1 MSLEPQQKVHKEIL
15 NSMENVFAKFVHV
28 EKIDAHLNKC
38 MLILLI
44 LTLLIKNH
52 FRNGILKKHS
62 HLFRK
67 VDK

>member
-1 MSLEPQQKVHKEIL
+1 MSLEHQQKVHKEIH
-15 NSMENVFAKFVHV
+15 NSMENVFVKFVHV

-38 MLILLI
+38 MSILLI

-62 HLFRK
+62 QLFQR
-67 VDK
+67 VDS